1 MEKNQA
7 DLKGPI
13 EVGAS
18 GQIKE
23 WYNET
28 TLNTDE
34 NGNQMGQ
41 GYGHRHISHMLGL
54 YPGDLIAQSDEWLA
68 AAKVSMQNRTDETTG
83 WAMAQ
88 RVATW
93 ARLAEGDKA
102 YDVLSKMVTSGKI
115 MTNLW
120 IHTLRSR
127 STETSVTQRQLRKCL
142 FRATWVTST

>member
-1 MEKNQA
+1 MSWQLYEDTITAAETLGVDEAKVAQWKKNQA

-93 ARLAEGDKA
+93 ARLAEGPKWSRA
-102 YDVLSKMVTSGKI
+102 A
-115 MTNLW
+115 
-120 IHTLRSR
+120 RS
-127 STETSVTQRQLRKCL
+127 
-142 FRATWVTST
+142 